1 MSYSN
6 QAWALLSCRA
16 LPLALCVCLSGAA
29 WAAPEPGMLPSLDL
43 APISHSSGIAA
54 ETITPISELTGSPII
69 EPVAPATTDAAAKSV
84 APSPSSPSQ
93 PALAQPA
100 SVQPAEPEQPTLKPK
115 QALNEL
121 QPLSSLTQAQ
131 PKPGKKPEKALKKAP
146 EKPDSSHSA
155 QTPSKTPDDQP
166 TPRLEQQAERSA
178 PAIQPA
184 VAEAKPAKSRF
195 SFANFGL
202 TNPFQSE
209 SAMKPI
215 SYSPLPGIAIFPVI
229 KHGNNKAFSD
239 LPLIFAREY
248 ALKMEQ
254 KVPETKVFHP
264 VYTVDELRIQGMG
277 HVYDQVMK
285 YYLKA
290 GRPEPA
296 AMDYLLKQLGSS
308 GHSVSRVIFVEAD
321 LDTGHPDAA
330 TSLIDRAKALLTDGT
345 PQQMKY
351 FVRSHLQIFDA
362 EKPDFPMV
370 WSGSWSRTVK
380 NNQFFNVTPSVFADS
395 DSQQAFAKVS
405 SDMSRELLYVTPK
418 EAYMAPQYDTQVQGK
433 LVSGKEPPFPNLTET
448 QPTRNPLTN
457 ENKQAIQRILQRQN
471 AISP

>member
-1 MSYSN
+1 MPYSD
-6 QAWALLSCRA
+6 QRRLFLTHRI
-16 LPLALCVCLSGAA
+16 LPLALCLCLSGAA
-29 WAAPEPGMLPSLDL
+29 WAVPEAGMLPSLDL
-43 APISHSSGIAA
+43 PAVSDGSPAMTQS
-54 ETITPISELTGSPII
+54 ITPISELTGNPII
-69 EPVAPATTDAAAKSV
+69 EQPAEHTASGAESL
-84 APSPSSPSQ
+84 APSPLPQ
-93 PALAQPA
+93 PTEA
-100 SVQPAEPEQPTLKPK
+100 EQPTLKPK
-115 QALNEL
+115 QSVTDIQQSPATARGEAK
-121 QPLSSLTQAQ
+121 PS
-131 PKPGKKPEKALKKAP
+131 PKQSRKLEKSQKKAAA
-146 EKPDSSHSA
+146 EAAKKVEAAAKPA
-155 QTPSKTPDDQP
+155 EEQP
-166 TPRLEQQAERSA
+166 APRLEHQPELPAAEA
-178 PAIQPA
+178 IKPAIT
-184 VAEAKPAKSRF
+184 EAKAAKPKF
-195 SFANFGL
+195 SLANLGL
-202 TNPFQSE
+202 SNPFQPE
-209 SAMKPI
+209 NAIKPV
-215 SYSPLPGIAIFPVI
+215 SYAPLPGIAIFPVI
-229 KHGNNKAFSD
+229 KHGNDKAFSD

-264 VYTVDELRIQGMG
+264 IYTVDELRIQGMG

-296 AMDYLLKQLGSS
+296 ALDYLLKQLGSS
-308 GHSVSRVIFVEAD
+308 GHSVSRVVFVEAD

-330 TSLIDRAKALLTDGT
+330 TGLIDRAKALMTDGT
-345 PQQMKY
+345 PQQMRY

-405 SDMSRELLYVTPK
+405 RDMSRELLYVTPK
-418 EAYMAPQYDTQVQGK
+418 AAYMAPQYDTQVQGK
-433 LVSGKEPPFPNLTET
+433 LVSGKEQAFPNLTET
-448 QPTRNPLTN
+448 NPNANQLTK